1 MTESLQARFYVATT
15 GSDAW
20 SGRHAQP
27 ISGGTDGPFATLA
40 RARDA
45 VRELTAR
52 IRSGSAIP
60 EGEIRVEVRAG
71 RYYLREP
78 LCLGPADSGSAGCPV
93 TYAAYPGEEPI
104 LSGGVRLTDWQPFA
118 GEILR
123 CELPADVRGE
133 LARFR
138 QLVLDGTR
146 QRRARWPKFEPD
158 NPIHGGWAFV
168 ERTGRGGQ
176 PQRLR
181 VPAGNLQGPLGE
193 SPSGRGQHLPVQGVV
208 QLHRAAGL
216 DR

>member
-52 IRSGSAIP
+52 IRSGSAMP

-78 LCLGPADSGSAGCPV
+78 LLLGPADSGSSGCPV
-93 TYAAYPGEEPI
+93 TYAAYPDEEPI
-104 LSGGVRLTDWQPFA
+104 LSGGVRLTAWQPFA

-123 CELPADVRGE
+123 CELPAGARGE

-138 QLVLDGTR
+138 QLVLDGKR

-168 ERTGRGGQ
+168 ER
-176 PQRLR
+176 
-181 VPAGNLQGPLGE
+181 PAGEDSHNAFVYRPGTF
-193 SPSGRGQHLPVQGVV
+193 
-208 QLHRAAGL
+208 RAAGGIPV
-216 DR
+216 RSRSTSTRTRGGATASSRWPR